1 MKKLIL
7 LLSLMCF
14 VFGIQA
20 QNRRQG
26 VRSTTVKKTAVAKK
40 TRTSE
45 VKKIVPMTSEQVTEY
60 TKHMVD
66 TVKME
71 GSNWESILILPG
83 LTKNEIYRFVKA
95 IVR

>member
-20 QNRRQG
+20 QNRIQG

-40 TRTSE
+40 ARTSE
-45 VKKIVPMTSEQVTEY
+45 VKK
-60 TKHMVD
+60 
-66 TVKME
+66 
-71 GSNWESILILPG
+71 
-83 LTKNEIYRFVKA
+83 
-95 IVR
+95 

>member
-26 VRSTTVKKTAVAKK
+26 ARSTTVKKQLLQKK
-40 TRTSE
+40 
-45 VKKIVPMTSEQVTEY
+45 
-60 TKHMVD
+60 
-66 TVKME
+66 
-71 GSNWESILILPG
+71 LG
-83 LTKNEIYRFVKA
+83 LLR
-95 IVR
+95 

>member
-26 VRSTTVKKTAVAKK
+26 VRSTTVKKQLLQKK
-40 TRTSE
+40 
-45 VKKIVPMTSEQVTEY
+45 
-60 TKHMVD
+60 
-66 TVKME
+66 
-71 GSNWESILILPG
+71 LG
-83 LTKNEIYRFVKA
+83 LLR
-95 IVR
+95 

>member
-1 MKKLIL
+1 
-7 LLSLMCF
+7 MCF
-14 VFGIQA
+14 AFGIQA
-20 QNRRQG
+20 QNRRHG
-26 VRSTTVKKTAVAKK
+26 VRSATVKKTAVAKK
-40 TRTSE
+40 ARTPE

-83 LTKNEIYRFVKA
+83 LTKTKSTVLQKNI
-95 IVR
+95 

>member
-26 VRSTTVKKTAVAKK
+26 VISTTVKKTVVAKK
-40 TRTSE
+40 TRTPE
-45 VKKIVPMTSEQVTEY
+45 VKK
-60 TKHMVD
+60 
-66 TVKME
+66 
-71 GSNWESILILPG
+71 
-83 LTKNEIYRFVKA
+83 
-95 IVR
+95 